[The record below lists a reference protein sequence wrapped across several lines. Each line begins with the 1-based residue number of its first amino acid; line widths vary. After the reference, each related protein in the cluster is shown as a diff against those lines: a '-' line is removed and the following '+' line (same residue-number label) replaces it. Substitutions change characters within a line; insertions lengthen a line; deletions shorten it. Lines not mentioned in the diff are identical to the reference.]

1 MQIKRTKLSLWHSNM
16 AIGNHPLIDDLRIN
30 VGCWLVGRLA
40 IVPKKHKLFNYSE
53 PMHCL
58 AASLLWQEILGGA
71 FFCQKKVCG
80 KNLNTF
86 FSEKNLA
93 SLHVPK
99 ESDRLLNPYWRTVF
113 PQISKALGHE
123 RVQFTLVVCSH
134 GSQLQLTFPELILE
148 PREERPF
155 TQAIAKFKVQTFP
168 TRIRPLIKPLFK
180 NSFSTN
186 FQGTGPW
193 EGPIHFSGL
202 FARFTIAANFSRAD
216 PRAKRRKKRLLQT
229 QLPSSKAKP
238 FPKES
243 DRLLNPY

>member
-123 RVQFTLVVCSH
+123 RVQFTLV
-134 GSQLQLTFPELILE
+134 
-148 PREERPF
+148 
-155 TQAIAKFKVQTFP
+155 
-168 TRIRPLIKPLFK
+168 
-180 NSFSTN
+180 
-186 FQGTGPW
+186 
-193 EGPIHFSGL
+193 GL

-216 PRAKRRKKRLLQT
+216 PGAKRRKAFYTSNCQIQSPNLSHKNQT
-229 QLPSSKAKP
+229 A
-238 FPKES
+238 
-243 DRLLNPY
+243 Y